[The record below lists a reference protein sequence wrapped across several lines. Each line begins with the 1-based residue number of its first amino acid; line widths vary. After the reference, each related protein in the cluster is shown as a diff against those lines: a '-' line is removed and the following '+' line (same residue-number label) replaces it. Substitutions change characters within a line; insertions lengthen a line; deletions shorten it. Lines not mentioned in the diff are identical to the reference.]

1 MKRTL
6 VATVGALA
14 LMAFPSFVSAQEHH
28 VANSKKADFHLSQ
41 GLTIGTE
48 TLKPGDYRFQ
58 CVKINGEDVL
68 VVTSEETGREVARI
82 PCKMEPLAKKSDVN
96 ELRTVSKPDGSSL
109 LSAVR
114 IKGENVAHRVVM
126 N

>member
-6 VATVGALA
+6 IATVGALA
-14 LMAFPSFVSAQEHH
+14 LMAFPSAVSAQDQH

-41 GLTIGTE
+41 ALTIGNE

-68 VVTSEETGREVARI
+68 VVTDDESGREVARI
-82 PCKMEPLAKKSDVN
+82 PCKMESLAKKSDVN
-96 ELRTVSKPDGSSL
+96 ELRTVSKPDGSSV

-114 IKGENVAHRVVM
+114 IKGETVAHRVQV